1 MKGLLK
7 MQLQTEKSNLV
18 FFTETIYIYI
28 KMYVK
33 NVFIIFCTTRT
44 PYILA
49 KVTDLFEI
57 NDF

>member
-1 MKGLLK
+1 
-7 MQLQTEKSNLV
+7 
-18 FFTETIYIYI
+18 
-28 KMYVK
+28 MYVK